1 VDLFG
6 GLPGIFEG
14 IEPGGCVDNPFLWCD
29 NLDNNDFDV
38 MTFMSKGFANMVL
51 RMAFDTKVM
60 SASSNAVYKKRLP
73 IALESGRRFK
83 AQ

>member
-1 VDLFG
+1 MTAR
-6 GLPGIFEG
+6 
-14 IEPGGCVDNPFLWCD
+14 CDNPFLWCD

-38 MTFMSKGFANMVL
+38 MTFMSRGFANMVL

-60 SASSNAVYKKRLP
+60 PSSSSVVYKARLP
-73 IALESGRRFK
+73 IADEVSRHRV